1 MWGWGVGAAV
11 GWGGVG
17 CGVTRCGGARLVTL
31 LREHCGTLSEKS
43 VSVNV
48 ALVQELLGEMV
59 VGQPWGWGDPW
70 GAGETLMGLGRS
82 LWGWGDECGAGETLM
97 GLGTTQGV
105 GGFLWVWGHPVRLRI
120 SLWGWRDPSGAGD
133 NAVGLGT
140 SQSVGDVPKGWGCSV
155 GLRTSYEAED
165 IAMGRGLSL

>member
-1 MWGWGVGAAV
+1 M
-11 GWGGVG
+11 
-17 CGVTRCGGARLVTL
+17 TRCGGARLVTL

-82 LWGWGDECGAGETLM
+82 LWGWGDPWGAGEILMGLGRSLWDWGDECGAGEILM
-97 GLGTTQGV
+97 GLG
-105 GGFLWVWGHPVRLRI
+105 R
-120 SLWGWRDPSGAGD
+120 
-133 NAVGLGT
+133 
-140 SQSVGDVPKGWGCSV
+140 
-155 GLRTSYEAED
+155 
-165 IAMGRGLSL
+165 

>member
-1 MWGWGVGAAV
+1 M
-11 GWGGVG
+11 
-17 CGVTRCGGARLVTL
+17 TRCGGARLVTL

-59 VGQPWGWGDPW
+59 VGRPGGGGAPG
-70 GAGETLMGLGRS
+70 GAGETLRGRGRS

-105 GGFLWVWGHPVRLRI
+105 GGFLWVWGHPVRLRT
-120 SLWGWRDPSGAGD
+120 SLWGWRDPLGLGTTLWGWGHPK
-133 NAVGLGT
+133 VLGT
-140 SQSVGDVPKGWGCSV
+140 SQRVGGVLWG
-155 GLRTSYEAED
+155 
-165 IAMGRGLSL
+165 

>member
-1 MWGWGVGAAV
+1 
-11 GWGGVG
+11 
-17 CGVTRCGGARLVTL
+17 
-31 LREHCGTLSEKS
+31 
-43 VSVNV
+43 
-48 ALVQELLGEMV
+48 
-59 VGQPWGWGDPW
+59 
-70 GAGETLMGLGRS
+70 
-82 LWGWGDECGAGETLM
+82 M

>member
-1 MWGWGVGAAV
+1 M
-11 GWGGVG
+11 G

-70 GAGETLMGLGRS
+70 GAGETLMGLG
-82 LWGWGDECGAGETLM
+82 
-97 GLGTTQGV
+97 TTQGV
-105 GGFLWVWGHPVRLRI
+105 GGFLWVWGHPVRLRT
-120 SLWGWRDPSGAGD
+120 SLWGWRDPLGLGTTLWGWGHPK
-133 NAVGLGT
+133 VLGT
-140 SQSVGDVPKGWGCSV
+140 SQRVGGVLWG
-155 GLRTSYEAED
+155 
-165 IAMGRGLSL
+165 